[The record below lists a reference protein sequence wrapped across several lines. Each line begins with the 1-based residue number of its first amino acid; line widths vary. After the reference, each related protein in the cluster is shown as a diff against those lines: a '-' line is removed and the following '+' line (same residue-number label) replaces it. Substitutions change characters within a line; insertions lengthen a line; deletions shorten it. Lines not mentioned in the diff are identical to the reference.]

1 MKYPYPTHLKRL
13 QAACT
18 LILLVACGDP
28 EGGPEPVYNQGDMP
42 STADMSN
49 TQDMSNMQ
57 DMPGT
62 EEDMTGTEEDMTGT
76 EEDMPS
82 TEEDMP
88 GTEEDMPVDM
98 SEISVETCEFPNPGQ
113 YIGQCDVVRAQG
125 CSGGESCLPAQQVM
139 GEQAVVVGACLVP
152 EREHVLQ
159 EMESCA
165 GTEQRCAPGHLCFFG
180 TCRKLC
186 YLDGGLGCD
195 DEADVCRQPSE
206 SWPGLGYCASACVG
220 PG

>member
-18 LILLVACGDP
+18 LI
-28 EGGPEPVYNQGDMP
+28 
-42 STADMSN
+42 
-49 TQDMSNMQ
+49 
-57 DMPGT
+57 
-62 EEDMTGTEEDMTGT
+62 
-76 EEDMPS
+76 
-82 TEEDMP
+82 
-88 GTEEDMPVDM
+88 
-98 SEISVETCEFPNPGQ
+98 
-113 YIGQCDVVRAQG
+113 
-125 CSGGESCLPAQQVM
+125 
-139 GEQAVVVGACLVP
+139 
-152 EREHVLQ
+152 
-159 EMESCA
+159 
-165 GTEQRCAPGHLCFFG
+165 LCFFG